1 MLNPDGFEPQV
12 DSNELNTEKKP
23 KGVYAELLELI
34 DNTGELTSDR
44 SGFDQVKRNREL
56 RADYLSKELNGQR
69 YIEFS
74 KARRASF
81 ANNGFRHKFT
91 DWISPNGRR
100 EKILSSEIIEKLTFS
115 SCFR

>member
-1 MLNPDGFEPQV
+1 MLDSDEFEPQV
-12 DSNELNTEKKP
+12 DSNDLNTEKKP
-23 KGVYAELLELI
+23 KGVYAEFLELI

-44 SGFDQVKRNREL
+44 SNIDQVKRNREL

-69 YIEFS
+69 YIEFC

-91 DWISPNGRR
+91 DWISPNGERIR
-100 EKILSSEIIEKLTFS
+100 DLN
-115 SCFR
+115 